1 MGEASALSSILGQLT
16 NIYHVG
22 ASRLSPFSRSDL
34 PPLWSISIA
43 LPRVT
48 SRGMELD
55 VVSSMGVTLSFFHG
69 PPLPCPS
76 TSKARLPC
84 CFYCFATT

>member
-1 MGEASALSSILGQLT
+1 LPWTMRGPFHSLKPKSSD
-16 NIYHVG
+16 
-22 ASRLSPFSRSDL
+22 S
-34 PPLWSISIA
+34 
-43 LPRVT
+43 
-48 SRGMELD
+48 MELD